1 MAEKN
6 TAYKEEQTSFQAEV
20 NARIPYLMG
29 LNAKMQMR
37 RDAFLT
43 KFIPSITAES
53 MSKAIPEEMLA
64 KYGIR
69 DLKEEEHPEDIFE
82 SMIYDDTRL
91 LSKVAEA
98 SFETNYSEWSKEM
111 ETMNKVKAAAQA
123 AFDII
128 VSCSEN
134 TARGNAKHSDEDRD
148 RICSEINI
156 LDRDIAELADKIQ
169 KSYGTYMD
177 SKDLTTEQKLT
188 LSRNIKRFEKERW
201 DYTIA
206 KNARK
211 AALIAEGCFN
221 FSTELK
227 EKQVTR
233 EQYIAGF
240 IKTSEAYIENLKG
253 EYLQKYGMVPPPILA
268 YEEIIRQMPKLSREV
283 NPELTHIRSIF
294 ETDIIHYTDLLA
306 EGPNMIL
313 QISKMF
319 PSMVQELDSEISLFR
334 HKPEEYMNAF
344 VQYIDEDDMH
354 KGRNRF
360 PFSMSNI
367 LGDRDT
373 NPMGKESDLQVLAI
387 YGPPGVGKT
396 ASVAGLMKKIGYN
409 CLQISMPAADSS
421 LFTGLPTINEK
432 DQVLQTP
439 SANLQPAVENPGL
452 IVIDEATAP
461 TDPGVAPQLARFL
474 QLGEAAAGRKVHPLS
489 TIVLMANDDIQHNPD
504 IQPFS
509 GIVQTRIKSVFRK
522 DPNVLI
528 SGWVNWV
535 MNNKGI
541 QEDRTSKAAYDLILS
556 FLLTT
561 SEGRNYWIQKGSNEI
576 SGISP
581 NFRTWSNLADE
592 VGRIINNRGRSISAK
607 ADDLR
612 RVANET
618 VGPAAASE
626 LSKHYQIMANLPTIK
641 ELLERMD
648 PKEGTQ
654 LSLKDAIRIFDMNN
668 AQIEDTSKSHIV
680 KKASAEDE
688 KDEEGTKKKNL
699 RFKLT
704 VDPKEDES
712 LVERLNASE
721 KGNGTGYRK
730 FTVKDLLPPK
740 DLEKRYNEIWGD
752 KNTDLTGTAV
762 IFHFMNQI
770 SYQMQ
775 NVFSRARSAKT
786 PVDGRD
792 IDRLF
797 KLAMTIPTKDPRQ
810 ALIIKMMNSLLD
822 PTNTLALYRHGIRYE
837 NEKKQDIVFRIVPET
852 IKDEGGRIV
861 KTDIEKLKAESSDPR
876 TVFMKDAHVI
886 LPRRLIMD
894 VSEAY
899 KVNVEE
905 SKKRKPKEKAEA
917 QKDAAVQP
925 EAVEMGI

>member
-1 MAEKN
+1 MAEKS
-6 TAYKEEQTSFQAEV
+6 TMYTEDPTSFQAEV
-20 NARIPYLMG
+20 NARIPYFMG

-43 KFIPSITAES
+43 KFIPSITVDSMAKAVPAE
-53 MSKAIPEEMLA
+53 ILA
-64 KYGIR
+64 KYGIKDIR
-69 DLKEEEHPEDIFE
+69 EEEHPEDIFE
-82 SMIYDDTRL
+82 SLIYDDTRL
-91 LSKVAEA
+91 LGKVAEA
-98 SFETNYSEWSKEM
+98 SFELNYGEWSKEM
-111 ETMNKVKAAAQA
+111 EIMNKVKAATQA
-123 AFDII
+123 ALDII
-128 VSCSEN
+128 ISCSDN
-134 TARGNAKHSDEDRD
+134 AARRNPRHSDEDRD
-148 RICSEINI
+148 SICSQINN
-156 LDRDIAELADKIQ
+156 LDRDITELTEKIQ
-169 KSYGTYMD
+169 KSYNTYMD
-177 SKDLTTEQKLT
+177 NKDLTTEQKLA
-188 LSRNIKRFEKERW
+188 LSRNIKRFERDRW

-206 KNARK
+206 KNRRK

-240 IKTSEAYIENLKG
+240 IKTSEAYIESLKA
-253 EYLQKYGMVPPPILA
+253 EYLQKYGLVPPPVIA
-268 YEEIIRQMPKLSREV
+268 YEKIISQMPKLSRELQ
-283 NPELTHIRSIF
+283 PDLTHVRSLF
-294 ETDIIHYTDLLA
+294 ENDILHYIDLLV

-319 PSMVQELDSEISLFR
+319 PDMVRELDSEISFFN

-354 KGRNRF
+354 KGRNHF
-360 PFSMSNI
+360 SFSMSNI
-367 LGDRDT
+367 LGDRDMH
-373 NPMGKESDLQVLAI
+373 PAGKKSDLQVIAI

-396 ASVAGLMKKIGYN
+396 ASVAGLMEKIGYN
-409 CLQISMPAADSS
+409 CLEISMPAADSS

-432 DQVLQTP
+432 NQLFQTP

-452 IVIDEATAP
+452 IVIDEATAS
-461 TDPGVAPQLARFL
+461 TDTGVAPQLARFL
-474 QLGEAAAGRKVHPLS
+474 QAGEASIGRKIHPLT

-509 GIVQTRIKSVFRK
+509 GVVQTRMKSVFRK
-522 DPNVLI
+522 DPNILI
-528 SGWVNWV
+528 SGWVNWI
-535 MNNKGI
+535 MNNKDI
-541 QEDRTSKAAYDLILS
+541 QEDRTTKTAYDLILS

-581 NFRTWSNLADE
+581 NFRTWCNLTDE
-592 VGRIINNRGRSISAK
+592 IGRIINNSRRSISVRAE
-607 ADDLR
+607 DLR
-612 RVANET
+612 KVANET

-704 VDPKEDES
+704 VDPKEDEA

-775 NVFSRARSAKT
+775 NVFSRARSAKA
-786 PVDGRD
+786 PVNGRD

-852 IKDEGGRIV
+852 IKDEEGRIV
-861 KTDIEKLKAESSDPR
+861 KTDIEKLKSENSEPN
-876 TVFMKDAHVI
+876 VIFMKDAHVI

-905 SKKRKPKEKAEA
+905 RKKSKPKSKTETQNE
-917 QKDAAVQP
+917 AAVQL